1 EHGGQVV
8 WEVRPSLVAQS
19 RSLFFSS
26 RSRHTR
32 FSREW
37 SSDVCS
43 SDLGV
48 GGGGQNA
55 VNRMIEAGL
64 QGVEFAALNT
74 DAQALMMSNAPTKLQ
89 LGAKL
94 TRGLG
99 AGSNPEIGQK
109 AAEESRE
116 EIRQLL
122 EGADMVFIT
131 AGMGGGTG
139 TGGTPVVAEIAREV
153 SALTVGVVTKPFS
166 FEGRRRQQQAEQGI
180 EALRDKVD
188 TLIVIPNDRLLQ
200 VAEKKTSILEAFR
213 LADDVL

>member
-74 DAQALMMSNAPTKLQ
+74 DAQALMMSNAQIGRASCRKE
-89 LGAKL
+89 GVGD
-94 TRGLG
+94 GLPG
-99 AGSNPEIGQK
+99 DNNRNRYGS
-109 AAEESRE
+109 
-116 EIRQLL
+116 
-122 EGADMVFIT
+122 
-131 AGMGGGTG
+131 
-139 TGGTPVVAEIAREV
+139 
-153 SALTVGVVTKPFS
+153 
-166 FEGRRRQQQAEQGI
+166 GI
-180 EALRDKVD
+180 EGGQAVLYESNAVD
-188 TLIVIPNDRLLQ
+188 CT
-200 VAEKKTSILEAFR
+200 
-213 LADDVL
+213 